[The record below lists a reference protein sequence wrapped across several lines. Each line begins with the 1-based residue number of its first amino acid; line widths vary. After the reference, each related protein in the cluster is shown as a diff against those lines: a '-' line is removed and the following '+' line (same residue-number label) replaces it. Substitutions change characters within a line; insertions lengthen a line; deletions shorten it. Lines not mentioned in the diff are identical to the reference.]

1 MNMRHKRRHQVNMPN
16 LLVIR
21 QRLCAVADD
30 SCGRMCGRLSDRS
43 AGANAAG
50 IWILLTASAAIST

>member
-1 MNMRHKRRHQVNMPN
+1 MNMRHKRRHQVNMLN

-21 QRLCAVADD
+21 QRLCAVADG
-30 SCGRMCGRLSDRS
+30 SCSRMLRSLSDRS

-50 IWILLTASAAIST
+50 IRVLLTASAAIST

>member
-21 QRLCAVADD
+21 QRHCAVADD
-30 SCGRMCGRLSDRS
+30 NYGRMLRSLSDRS

-50 IWILLTASAAIST
+50 IRVLLAASAAIST